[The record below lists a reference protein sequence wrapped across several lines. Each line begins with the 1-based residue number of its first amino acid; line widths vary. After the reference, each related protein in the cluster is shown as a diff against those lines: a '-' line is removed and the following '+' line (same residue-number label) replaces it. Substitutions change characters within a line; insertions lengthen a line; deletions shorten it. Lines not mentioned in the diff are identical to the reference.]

1 MMTWFNSRE
10 PRERV
15 LLIILAGLIFVF
27 AAWFALSRESG
38 PNGTATLEAAQADR
52 ELWLRAAPRL
62 GSTVV
67 SGARSEFTRG
77 ALVDAARKRGV
88 SLSRVQPESSGGL
101 SVWVDDAP
109 TSALYGLVQDLV
121 TGYSVKMETAMITS
135 APNGGV
141 NAQLTLIPL

>member
-1 MMTWFNSRE
+1 MTWFNSRE

-15 LLIILAGLIFVF
+15 LLMILAGLIFVF

-62 GSTVV
+62 GSTAI
-67 SGARSEFTRG
+67 SGERSEFTRG

-88 SLSRVQPESSGGL
+88 SLSRVQRREWQPVFQSSPP
-101 SVWVDDAP
+101 ARHK
-109 TSALYGLVQDLV
+109 SAYRR
-121 TGYSVKMETAMITS
+121 EECS
-135 APNGGV
+135 AEPPRFAAENLCRMSRGV
-141 NAQLTLIPL
+141 L